1 MADGIVSNIQK
12 FSLHD
17 GPGIRSTVFLKGCPL
32 RCEWCHNPES
42 QSAEPELVFVENRC
56 IRCGT
61 CLSVCPEASEQKAE
75 NPSFEF
81 PSYCQRCGMCID
93 QCPTTARQI
102 IGQRMSA
109 EEVMD
114 AIARDRIFYD
124 QSGGGVTFSGGEP
137 LQQID
142 FLIELLI
149 RCQQHGLHTAVDT
162 CGFGPEEDVR
172 RIADLC
178 DLVLFDVKMMD
189 AEKHR
194 KWTGV
199 SNDCILKNLTSLG
212 MHHHNIWIRIPM
224 IPGVNDDPQELESMA
239 AFFVRLPGIRQINL
253 LPYHSMSGQKHHR
266 LGRKYRLAHLDP
278 PSRVDMEPLTKPFIA
293 RGFHTVI
300 G

>member
-17 GPGIRSTVFLKGCPL
+17 GPGIRTTVFLKGCPL

-56 IRCGT
+56 IGCGT
-61 CLSVCPEASEQKAE
+61 CLSVCPEAAE
-75 NPSFEF
+75 RKSQNPSFEF
-81 PSYCQRCGMCID
+81 ASYCQRCGKCVD
-93 QCPTTARQI
+93 HCPTTARQI

-114 AIARDRIFYD
+114 TIARDRVFYD

-137 LQQID
+137 LQQIE
-142 FLIELLI
+142 FLTDLLI
-149 RCQQHGLHTAVDT
+149 RCRQRGLHTAVDT
-162 CGFGPEEDVR
+162 CGFGPERDVR

-178 DLVLFDVKMMD
+178 DLVLFDVKMME
-189 AEKHR
+189 AEKHH

-199 SNDCILKNLTSLG
+199 SNDRILKNLTSLSK
-212 MHHHNIWIRIPM
+212 HHHNIWIRIPI
-224 IPGVNDDPQELESMA
+224 IPGVNDNPQELESMA
-239 AFFVRLPGIRQINL
+239 AFLTRLSGIRQINL

-266 LGRKYRLAHLDP
+266 LGRKYRLAHLDS
-278 PSRVDMEPLTKPFIA
+278 PSRDCMKPLTKPFTE